1 MTPLTLRIWL
11 AGPLQSW
18 GTSSRF
24 ETRGT
29 ELAPS
34 KSGVIGMLCAAL
46 GRGRDKPVDDLASMR
61 FGVRVE
67 RPGAVLRDYHTVGA
81 ADDAGVAVASGTRGR
96 GIQTER
102 FYLQDAAFVAGLES
116 ADAALLT
123 ELLQALIAPRW
134 LLSLGRRSCPPAGPV
149 VNNEAIF
156 DGPLEKA
163 LAQPWCPLPTHQPQ
177 LLELGED
184 IELLLEDADGSIETQ
199 DQPCGAAFQERAFR
213 ARRVQSVRVAPDRS
227 A

>member
-34 KSGVIGMLCAAL
+34 KSGVTGMLCAAL

-81 ADDAGVAVASGTRGR
+81 ADDAGVAVASGARGR

-102 FYLQDAAFVAGLES
+102 FYLGYSQDKAEKSIRTFERFYLSTGSRSSARLRSSAF
-116 ADAALLT
+116 
-123 ELLQALIAPRW
+123 
-134 LLSLGRRSCPPAGPV
+134 GRV
-149 VNNEAIF
+149 
-156 DGPLEKA
+156 
-163 LAQPWCPLPTHQPQ
+163 
-177 LLELGED
+177 
-184 IELLLEDADGSIETQ
+184 
-199 DQPCGAAFQERAFR
+199 
-213 ARRVQSVRVAPDRS
+213 
-227 A
+227 